1 MTDDDGRLSA
11 PGELHSAPAGGPD
24 SGTATAVLADGRPLA
39 EFAAEY
45 GLRPSAA
52 QPSVPSYVRQL
63 WRRRHFI
70 MAFATAQNI
79 AMYTQARLGQLWQI
93 LTPLLNVAVYFFV
106 FGILL
111 NASRGLPDYLPFL
124 VVGVFVF
131 NFTQRSFITTSRVI
145 LDNIYLI
152 RALQFPRASLPLA
165 YVLIELQQM
174 AVAIGVMVVI
184 LLGSGEQIT
193 WYWLLAIPVLM
204 LQTIFNAGVGMF
216 AARLGA
222 DMNDFSQLLPFLM
235 RTWMYLSG
243 VMFSIQ
249 GLAASLHGLSFS
261 TTHTLKVILQFNPA
275 ALYVTLM
282 RYAMLSKERAIAPGT
297 KPFNAHLCGLWGTKL
312 PQYVHD
318 IAYCHPLGS
327 QGEYWLAAAAW
338 ALFALVGGFFYFW
351 RAEVKYGRG

>member
-1 MTDDDGRLSA
+1 VTDDDGRLSA
-11 PGELHSAPAGGPD
+11 PGELRSAPAGEPD
-24 SGTATAVLADGRPLA
+24 SGAGTATAVLADGRPLA
-39 EFAAEY
+39 ELAAEY

-93 LTPLLNVAVYFFV
+93 LTPLLNVAVYYFV

-111 NASRGLPDYLPFL
+111 NARRGVPDYLAFL

-145 LDNIYLI
+145 LDNIYMI

-174 AVAIGVMVVI
+174 GVAMGVMVVI
-184 LLGSGEQIT
+184 LLFNGERIS
-193 WYWLLAIPVLM
+193 WFWLLAIPVLV
-204 LQTIFNAGVGMF
+204 LQCVFNAGVGLF

-222 DMNDFSQLLPFLM
+222 EMNDFSQLLPFLM
-235 RTWMYLSG
+235 RTWMYVSG

-249 GLAASLHGLSFS
+249 GLGPRIPYAVKLA
-261 TTHTLKVILQFNPA
+261 LQYNPGA
-275 ALYVTLM
+275 IFVTLM
-282 RYAMLSKERAIAPGT
+282 RYALLSRERAIAPGT
-297 KPFNAHLCGLWGTKL
+297 KPFNAHLCGLWYTKL
-312 PQYVHD
+312 PKYIPNQ
-318 IAYCHPLGS
+318 AYCHPLGS
-327 QGEYWLAAAAW
+327 TGHLWLAAAGW
-338 ALFALVGGFFYFW
+338 AVVALLIGFFYFW